1 MKVTGTIAQ
10 HIQEIFRCIQGGQG
24 WCKDEG
30 QVYVALLDHWAV
42 LKDYELKHQLLKNLV
57 LRYATIERNLA
68 ELNSKLVELNQ
79 LKNRFLGFAAHD
91 LRNPLSSIRGLSE
104 IMLTEMTGPLTE
116 EQREFLSTIYAASRD
131 MLALVNDLL
140 DISVI
145 ESGRL
150 DLKIQQDS
158 MKTLIR
164 ERLRIFKLAAE
175 SKGIQFS
182 TDFEDLPEVP
192 FDRNRIAQVIDNLV
206 GNAVKLAP
214 AESTIEVRLWQ
225 QAGFAKVSVEDE
237 GPGIAAEDQPL
248 IFGEFQRIGG
258 QNPSGEKGT
267 GLGLAIAKRII
278 EAHRGYLEVRSTL
291 GVGSTFSF
299 AIPAEVEHGAS
310 QEAQGDYCRG

>member
-1 MKVTGTIAQ
+1 MKVTEVIAK
-10 HIQEIFRCIQGGQG
+10 CIQDGRG
-24 WCKDEG
+24 WCRDESS
-30 QVYVALLDHWAV
+30 VYLALLDHWAI

-68 ELNSKLVELNQ
+68 ELNEKLVELNQ

-131 MLALVNDLL
+131 MLTLVNDLL

-150 DLKIQQDS
+150 DLKIRLDS
-158 MKTLIR
+158 LKVLIR
-164 ERLRIFKLAAE
+164 ERLRIIKLAAE
-175 SKGIQFS
+175 SKGIRFI
-182 TDFEDLPEVP
+182 TDFGGLPDVP

-206 GNAVKLAP
+206 CNAVKLAP
-214 AESTIEVRLWQ
+214 AESTIGIRLWEDE
-225 QAGFAKVSVEDE
+225 GFARVSVQDE
-237 GPGIAAEDQPL
+237 GPGISPEDQPL
-248 IFGEFQRIGG
+248 IFGEFHRIRG
-258 QNPSGEKGT
+258 QEPNSERGT
-267 GLGLAIAKRII
+267 GLGLAIAKRIV
-278 EAHRGYLEVRSTL
+278 EAHRGHLEVQSAL

-299 AIPAEVEHGAS
+299 AIPMEEEHGGS
-310 QEAQGDYCRG
+310 QEAQGVDS

>member
-1 MKVTGTIAQ
+1 MKATETIARY
-10 HIQEIFRCIQGGQG
+10 IQDIVKCIQDGRG
-24 WCKDEG
+24 WSQDEG
-30 QVYVALLDHWAV
+30 QVYIALLDHWAV

-68 ELNSKLVELNQ
+68 ELNDKLVELNQ

-116 EQREFLSTIYAASRD
+116 EQREFLSTIYSASRD

-150 DLKIQQDS
+150 DLKIRLDS
-158 MKTLIR
+158 FKAVIR

-175 SKGIQFS
+175 SKGIRF
-182 TDFEDLPEVP
+182 TTAFGGLPDVP

-206 GNAVKLAP
+206 GNAVKVAP
-214 AESTIEVRLWQ
+214 AESTIAIRLWED
-225 QAGFAKVSVEDE
+225 AGFAKVSVQDE
-237 GPGIAAEDQPL
+237 GPGIAPEDQPL

-258 QNPSGEKGT
+258 QDPSGEKGT
-267 GLGLAIAKRII
+267 GLGLAIAKRIV
-278 EAHRGYLEVRSTL
+278 EAHRGYLELQSAL

-299 AIPAEVEHGAS
+299 AIPMEEEHGGS
-310 QEAQGDYCRG
+310 QEA